1 MKVVR
6 NKNFIEEEYPM
17 AQNNH
22 TPFLKKML
30 IEFMAEPDPLYAM
43 LEWLTNELMKLEAEN
58 KVGAHKGEHCPTRTT
73 HFSGTR
79 VRRFDTRLGT
89 IYLLVPKLRKGGYIP
104 FFVTERKRSE
114 QALLQVVQEAFI
126 NGVSTR
132 KMERLAQSLG
142 IESFSAS
149 QVSEITKDLN
159 EQVEWFRTR
168 PLEKEYPV
176 IWVDALYEKVR
187 CERHVISMAV
197 AVVQG
202 LTNEGNREILA
213 VEPMYAESEDTY
225 THLFEQLKSRGV
237 ETVWLCISDAH
248 TGLKNAIQKCFL
260 GSSWQRCK
268 VYFMRNILVHIP
280 HKEKESF
287 AAKLKQIW
295 YQPDQECAKQ
305 YALLV
310 IQEYRDRFP
319 QAIALLEE
327 GLEDSLQFLA
337 FPHLD
342 QRKIS
347 STNSLERIHKEI
359 RRRTRVVGI
368 FPTTDSYLRL
378 VTSYLIEYTEDWMS
392 SKKYISSEAITE
404 QQAELLKI
412 A

>member
-1 MKVVR
+1 
-6 NKNFIEEEYPM
+6 M

-30 IEFMAEPDPLYAM
+30 LAFMTEPDPLYAM

-114 QALLQVVQEAFI
+114 QALLQVVQEAFV

-142 IESFSAS
+142 IESLSAG

-187 CERHVISMAV
+187 CEKHVISMAV

-202 LTNEGNREILA
+202 ITKEGNREILA

-225 THLFEQLKSRGV
+225 THLFEQLKRRGV
-237 ETVWLCISDAH
+237 ETVWLCVSDAH
-248 TGLKNAIQKCFL
+248 SGLKNAIQKCFL

-268 VYFMRNILVHIP
+268 VHFMRNILVHIP

-295 YQPDQECAKQ
+295 NQPNHKCAKQ

-310 IQEYRDRFP
+310 IQEYQDRFP

-342 QRKIS
+342 QRKTS

-392 SKKYISSEAITE
+392 SKKYISSEEIE
-404 QQAELLKI
+404 QQRTELLKI

>member
-1 MKVVR
+1 LHIIQ
-6 NKNFIEEEYPM
+6 NFIEEEYPM

-30 IEFMAEPDPLYAM
+30 IGFMTEPDPLYAM

-142 IESFSAS
+142 IESLSAG

-187 CERHVISMAV
+187 CERHIISMAV

-213 VEPMYAESEDTY
+213 VEPMY
-225 THLFEQLKSRGV
+225 
-237 ETVWLCISDAH
+237 
-248 TGLKNAIQKCFL
+248 
-260 GSSWQRCK
+260 
-268 VYFMRNILVHIP
+268 
-280 HKEKESF
+280 
-287 AAKLKQIW
+287 
-295 YQPDQECAKQ
+295 
-305 YALLV
+305 
-310 IQEYRDRFP
+310 
-319 QAIALLEE
+319 
-327 GLEDSLQFLA
+327 
-337 FPHLD
+337 
-342 QRKIS
+342 
-347 STNSLERIHKEI
+347 
-359 RRRTRVVGI
+359 
-368 FPTTDSYLRL
+368 
-378 VTSYLIEYTEDWMS
+378 TE
-392 SKKYISSEAITE
+392 
-404 QQAELLKI
+404 
-412 A
+412 

>member
-1 MKVVR
+1 
-6 NKNFIEEEYPM
+6 
-17 AQNNH
+17 
-22 TPFLKKML
+22 
-30 IEFMAEPDPLYAM
+30 MAEPDPLYAM

-142 IESFSAS
+142 IESLSAS

-187 CERHVISMAV
+187 CERHIISMAV

-268 VYFMRNILVHIP
+268 VHFMRNILVHIP

-392 SKKYISSEAITE
+392 SKKYISSEAITK
-404 QQAELLKI
+404 QQVELLKI

>member
-142 IESFSAS
+142 IESLSAG

-187 CERHVISMAV
+187 CERHIISMAI

-202 LTNEGNREILA
+202 LTSEGNREILA

-268 VYFMRNILVHIP
+268 VHFMRNILVHIP

-392 SKKYISSEAITE
+392 SKKYISSEAITK
-404 QQAELLKI
+404 QQVELLKI

>member
-1 MKVVR
+1 
-6 NKNFIEEEYPM
+6 M
-17 AQNNH
+17 AHKNH
-22 TPFLKKML
+22 TPFHQKILL
-30 IEFMAEPDPLYAM
+30 EFMTEPDPLYAM
-43 LEWLTNELMKLEAEN
+43 LKWLTNELMKLEAEN
-58 KVGAHKGEHCPTRTT
+58 KVGAQKGEHCPTRTT

-114 QALLQVVQEAFI
+114 QALLEVVQEAFI

-142 IESFSAS
+142 IESLSAG

-187 CERHVISMAV
+187 CERHIISMAI

-202 LTNEGNREILA
+202 LTSEGNREILA
-213 VEPMYAESEDTY
+213 VEPMFAESEDTY
-225 THLFEQLKSRGV
+225 THLFEQLKRRGV

-268 VYFMRNILVHIP
+268 VHFMRNILVHIP
-280 HKEKESF
+280 HKEKESI
-287 AAKLKQIW
+287 ALNSKQIW
-295 YQPDQECAKQ
+295 YQPDQECAKR
-305 YALLV
+305 YALLI

-347 STNSLERIHKEI
+347 STNSLERVHKEI

-378 VTSYLIEYTEDWMS
+378 VTSYLIEYTEDWVS
-392 SKKYISSEAITE
+392 SKKYISSEAITK
-404 QQAELLKI
+404 QQVELLKI

>member
-1 MKVVR
+1 
-6 NKNFIEEEYPM
+6 M

-30 IEFMAEPDPLYAM
+30 IGFMTEPDPLYAM

-142 IESFSAS
+142 IESLSAG

-187 CERHVISMAV
+187 CERHIISMAI

-202 LTNEGNREILA
+202 LTSEGNREILA

-268 VYFMRNILVHIP
+268 VHFMRNILVHIP

-392 SKKYISSEAITE
+392 SKKYISSEAITK
-404 QQAELLKI
+404 QQVELLKI

>member
-187 CERHVISMAV
+187 CERHIISMAV

-268 VYFMRNILVHIP
+268 VHFMRNILVHIP